1 MIKVEKDFHDIPSI
15 LTKETRED
23 AFNKNK
29 EASSYVDDKNRY
41 KVGSVQKRLNKIY
54 HLKCAYCE
62 KKLLDSPKHIEHYR
76 PKSIY
81 YWLAY
86 SWDNL
91 LLSCGNCNSA
101 KGNRFKTLNA
111 QVTYSN
117 ETFTSIHNLWT
128 SYNIREKPT
137 IINPEQED
145 VLTSIVFDKNAHMR
159 SANTRVQYTIEDAC
173 KLNRDE
179 LIQLRLKVVTDFIN
193 RMNEHFLYFI
203 KYQDITRFIPDI
215 KNFKASCKEEK
226 EFYAFRYF
234 VIKNIEIFFE
244 DDLDLQIIMKKLF
257 ARVT

>member
-1 MIKVEKDFHDIPSI
+1 MIKVEKDFHDIPLI
-15 LTKETRED
+15 LRKKIRED
-23 AFNKNK
+23 AFNRNI
-29 EASSYVDDKNRY
+29 EASSYVDDNNKY
-41 KVGSVQKRLNKIY
+41 KVGSVQKRLNEIY

-62 KKLLDSPKHIEHYR
+62 KELLDSPKHIEHYR
-76 PKSIY
+76 PKSTY

-91 LLSCGNCNSA
+91 LLCCVNCNSA
-101 KGNRFKTLNA
+101 KGNRFKTLNS

-117 ETFTSIHNLWT
+117 ETFASIHNLCP

-145 VLTSIVFDKNAHMR
+145 VLTSIVFDKNAYM
-159 SANTRVQYTIEDAC
+159 SSLNIRVQYTIEDAC

-179 LIQLRLKVVTDFIN
+179 LIQLRLKVITDFIN

-203 KYQDITRFIPDI
+203 RHQDITRFVPDI
-215 KNFKASCKEEK
+215 KNFKENCKEEK

-234 VIKNIEIFFE
+234 VMNNIEIFFK
-244 DDLDLQIIMKKLF
+244 DNLVLQIIMKKLF
-257 ARVT
+257 ISVV